1 MKRVLAVSLMV
12 IMFSGIL
19 VIHPAFA
26 HNFVQNSDASLIAKV
41 QEFKVES
48 KLIADNIS
56 NNTLAQWH
64 ISKSQEYWGSNEIGV
79 LSQTNSSLATQLS
92 TSIDDLYS
100 MAGQQN
106 ADPATANQKAD
117 AIGQLLDQAE
127 SEEVSSS
134 SQNNATI
141 QALATVG
148 VINEVLKDYGTA
160 VGSKIDLTNMNNMNM
175 SDMSMSSSGNNMQ
188 GMSGMSS
195 SGNNMQGMSGMSSS
209 GNNMQGMS
217 GMSSTPIVNMAAYQS
232 AQALTSTAQTM
243 FNSLQSIAPSSTSPY
258 LDKVATALN
267 TLKQKIDSQGSG
279 MDVMMVVHMQIHPN
293 LISAFNIAAVPEFPM
308 PILLVVISFVGIIA
322 MSRVI
327 PRK

>member
-195 SGNNMQGMSGMSSS
+195 SGNNMQGMSGMSS
-209 GNNMQGMS
+209 
-217 GMSSTPIVNMAAYQS
+217 TPIVNMAAYQS

>member
-1 MKRVLAVSLMV
+1 MKRAFAVSLMV
-12 IMFSGIL
+12 IMLSGVL
-19 VIHPAFA
+19 VTHPAFA

-64 ISKSQEYWGSNEIGV
+64 ISQSQEYWGSNEIGV

-106 ADPATANQKAD
+106 ADPTTANQKAD
-117 AIGQLLDQAE
+117 EIGQLLDQAE

-160 VGSKIDLTNMNNMNM
+160 INSTVDLTNMNNMNM
-175 SDMSMSSSGNNMQ
+175 SGMS
-188 GMSGMSS
+188 MSGMSS
-195 SGNNMQGMSGMSSS
+195 SGNNMQGMSGMS
-209 GNNMQGMS
+209 N
-217 GMSSTPIVNMAAYQS
+217 TPIVNMAAYQS
-232 AQALTSTAQTM
+232 AQALTDTAQNM
-243 FNSLQSIAPSSTSPY
+243 FNNLQSIAPSTTSPY
-258 LDKVATALN
+258 LDKVTTAL
-267 TLKQKIDSQGSG
+267 TELKQKIDSQGSG

-308 PILLVVISFVGIIA
+308 PILLVIISFVGIIA
-322 MSRVI
+322 ISRVI